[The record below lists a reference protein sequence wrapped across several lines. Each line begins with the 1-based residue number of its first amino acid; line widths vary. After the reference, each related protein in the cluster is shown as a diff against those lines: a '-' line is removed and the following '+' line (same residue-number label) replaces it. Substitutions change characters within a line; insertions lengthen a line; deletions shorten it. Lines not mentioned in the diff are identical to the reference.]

1 MVAESGEEWRDV
13 VEKEV
18 SKIDLMIAFFDCGGG
33 SFLGSLFFFLLKKKR
48 KRSVERASEV
58 FGHMIFS

>member
-1 MVAESGEEWRDV
+1 MAESGEEWRDV

-18 SKIDLMIAFFDCGGG
+18 SKIELMIAFFDCGSG
-33 SFLGSLFFFLLKKKR
+33 SFFGSLFIFLLKKKR
-48 KRSVERASEV
+48 KRSIERASEV